1 MHSSHVQYKKYGPN
15 TKINVKAKNDN
26 KGQLCLTLL
35 HHVLSLRAQSQ
46 HVVIP

>member
-1 MHSSHVQYKKYGPN
+1 MYNIRNMDQILKSMLKQ
-15 TKINVKAKNDN
+15 KNDN